1 MIQFYRV
8 RGPEQ
13 SPGTVVVVAEDTEA
27 DILLRWV
34 PNTGLWHRATEL
46 ENDHLFGDE
55 GGTYEPVDAAEAAGL
70 LRQVAPFDERYSLA
84 QRMLARYR
92 AHPPAEQRTNAEMGL
107 TQAQTRM
114 KPMAA
119 PGLGELLRRSARSH
133 RWRTLVRYS
142 PGAGSAPRQFVS
154 DWSRRPHPLGPRSPT
169 GLQRAPPRRPRRA
182 PTRHPPASLTAQHGS
197 LAYPTLPSATHQVD
211 RARNLIS
218 RGHPPG

>member
-46 ENDHLFGDE
+46 ENDYLFGDE
-55 GGTYEPVDAAEAAGL
+55 GGTYEPIDATEAADL

-92 AHPPAEQRTNAEMGL
+92 AQPPAEQRTNAEMGL

-133 RWRTLVRYS
+133 RWRTLVRYP

-154 DWSRRPHPLGPRSPT
+154 DWSRRDHPLGLDGLEIRLAGDRDAPIVQARAVSKKAT
-169 GLQRAPPRRPRRA
+169 GTPVQA
-182 PTRHPPASLTAQHGS
+182 T
-197 LAYPTLPSATHQVD
+197 PSAAQD
-211 RARNLIS
+211 RGAA
-218 RGHPPG
+218 

>member
-1 MIQFYRV
+1 MIEFYRV

-46 ENDHLFGDE
+46 ENDYLFGDE
-55 GGTYEPVDAAEAAGL
+55 GGTYEPIDATEAADL

-92 AHPPAEQRTNAEMGL
+92 AQPPAEQRTNAEMGL

-119 PGLGELLRRSARSH
+119 PGLGKLLRRSARSH
-133 RWRTLVRYS
+133 RWRTLVRYP

-154 DWSRRPHPLGPRSPT
+154 DWSRRDHPLGLDGLEIRLAGDRDAPIVQARAVSKKAT
-169 GLQRAPPRRPRRA
+169 GTPVQAA
-182 PTRHPPASLTAQHGS
+182 
-197 LAYPTLPSATHQVD
+197 PSAAQD
-211 RARNLIS
+211 RGAA
-218 RGHPPG
+218 

>member
-92 AHPPAEQRTNAEMGL
+92 AQPPAEQRTNAEMGL

-133 RWRTLVRYS
+133 RWRTLVRYP

-154 DWSRRPHPLGPRSPT
+154 DWSRRDHPLGLDGLEIRLAGDRDAPIVQARAVSKKAT
-169 GLQRAPPRRPRRA
+169 GTPVQAA
-182 PTRHPPASLTAQHGS
+182 
-197 LAYPTLPSATHQVD
+197 PSAAQD
-211 RARNLIS
+211 RGAA
-218 RGHPPG
+218 

>member
-1 MIQFYRV
+1 MIEFYRV

-92 AHPPAEQRTNAEMGL
+92 AQPPAEQRTNAEMGL

-133 RWRTLVRYS
+133 RWRTLVRYP

-154 DWSRRPHPLGPRSPT
+154 DWSRRDHPLGLDGLEIRLAGDRDAPIVQARAVSKKAT
-169 GLQRAPPRRPRRA
+169 GTPVQAA
-182 PTRHPPASLTAQHGS
+182 
-197 LAYPTLPSATHQVD
+197 PSAAQD
-211 RARNLIS
+211 RGAA
-218 RGHPPG
+218 

>member
-46 ENDHLFGDE
+46 ENDYLFGDE

-92 AHPPAEQRTNAEMGL
+92 AQPPAEQRTNAEMGL

-133 RWRTLVRYS
+133 RWRTLVRYP

-154 DWSRRPHPLGPRSPT
+154 EWSRRPHPLGLDGLEIRLAGDRDAPIVQARAVSKKAT
-169 GLQRAPPRRPRRA
+169 GTPVQAA
-182 PTRHPPASLTAQHGS
+182 
-197 LAYPTLPSATHQVD
+197 PSAAQD
-211 RARNLIS
+211 RGAA
-218 RGHPPG
+218 

>member
-1 MIQFYRV
+1 MIEFYRV

-46 ENDHLFGDE
+46 ENDYLFGDE

-133 RWRTLVRYS
+133 RWRTLVRYP

-154 DWSRRPHPLGPRSPT
+154 DWSRRDHPLGLDGLEIRLAGDRDAPIVQARAVSKKAT
-169 GLQRAPPRRPRRA
+169 GTPVQAA
-182 PTRHPPASLTAQHGS
+182 
-197 LAYPTLPSATHQVD
+197 PSAAQD
-211 RARNLIS
+211 RGAA
-218 RGHPPG
+218 